1 MVAKNFRFNYA
12 IPKSGGPVVTINE
25 YCLAFNSVVVEFLG
39 KPEKVAI
46 GFDEQNHAIGVRP
59 TLPEDDSTLVS
70 TYEFGKKVDE
80 YGWVRVAMKDF
91 LRYVAHGSEVDF
103 LNGAVQFIPEFDED
117 NKMVIILVDQEHVKG
132 RKKQEENVVESPAQR

>member
-1 MVAKNFRFNYA
+1 MLAKNFCFNYTLA
-12 IPKSGGPVVTINE
+12 KSGGPVVTINE
-25 YCLAFNSVVVEFLG
+25 FCLAFNSVVVDFLG

-59 TLPEDDSTLVS
+59 VVPQDDGALISI
-70 TYEFGKKVDE
+70 YDFGKKVDD

-103 LNGAVQFIPEFDED
+103 LNGAVQFVPEFDRD
-117 NKMVIILVDQEHVKG
+117 NKMVIILVDKEHVKG
-132 RKKQEENVVESPAQR
+132 RKKQEEGNMAGKPA